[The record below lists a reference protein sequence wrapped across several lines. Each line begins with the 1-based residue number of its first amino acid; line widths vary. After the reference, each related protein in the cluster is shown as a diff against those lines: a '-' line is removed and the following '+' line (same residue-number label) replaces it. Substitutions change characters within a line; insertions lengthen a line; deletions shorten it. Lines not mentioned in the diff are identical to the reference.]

1 MKIVV
6 ISDHATLYLDRKDT
20 AALIVNDLKLGRD
33 HAGGVG
39 VWLESGTIAYFRNLK
54 ITPL

>member
-20 AALIVNDLKLGRD
+20 AALIVNDPKLGRD